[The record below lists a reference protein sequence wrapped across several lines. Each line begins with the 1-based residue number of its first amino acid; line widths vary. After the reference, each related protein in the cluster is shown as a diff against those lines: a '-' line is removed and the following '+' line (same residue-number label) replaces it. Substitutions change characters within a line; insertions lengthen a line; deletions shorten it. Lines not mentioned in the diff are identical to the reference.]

1 MAGKGTVTVRK
12 TGRMCVFSLYF
23 KALDRKG
30 VRKVFQNNFSVC
42 LFNNWQQEYNERNKK
57 EQTPSQNYWPAHP
70 RPRPWGDVCVC
81 VCVDVCMDFYSADW
95 DSSVPH
101 PPART
106 AIHPAPLGKFFF
118 WLSALSF
125 LAFHFKLFPS
135 AQFISLNSCPPFKI
149 LWEVENCI
157 WCVTPT
163 ETSEISLG
171 HMNYVCVCTLGLNIQ
186 CVYVCVC
193 TCVYTQ

>member
-81 VCVDVCMDFYSADW
+81 VCVLMCAWISTVQTETAVFHTHLQGQPFIQLLLGNSSDLVLSPSLPFTSNSSPVPS
-95 DSSVPH
+95 SSVWTVALHSKFSGKWKTAYGVWH
-101 PPART
+101 PQRHLKYHLDT
-106 AIHPAPLGKFFF
+106 WIMF
-118 WLSALSF
+118 
-125 LAFHFKLFPS
+125 
-135 AQFISLNSCPPFKI
+135 
-149 LWEVENCI
+149 
-157 WCVTPT
+157 
-163 ETSEISLG
+163 
-171 HMNYVCVCTLGLNIQ
+171 VCVH
-186 CVYVCVC
+186 
-193 TCVYTQ
+193 